1 MLFFLHSSSLMDV
14 AGSSTIAPC
23 VIEFF
28 KLGFGMGTR
37 RSLSAEHAR
46 STHEARKK
54 KTLLPSNLLLF
65 AKALRAGET
74 TSADSRACASL
85 TWESRAY
92 SV

>member
-1 MLFFLHSSSLMDV
+1 MLFFLHSSSLMDA
-14 AGSSTIAPC
+14 AGSSTVAPC

-28 KLGFGMGTR
+28 KLGFGMGMR

-54 KTLLPSNLLLF
+54 TLLPFNLLLF

-92 SV
+92 SD